1 QGLFFAVPSQTV
13 TRVAE
18 ELIAEGA
25 VDYPYLGVQL
35 APLDEQTIVQW
46 ALPVDEGF
54 YVQGVVPGSPSEA
67 AGVQVGDI
75 VTAIDLER
83 VGERQSVVGALFQY
97 KPGDTVQLTIQRGL
111 ISMRVELALAERP
124 ADL

>member
-1 QGLFFAVPSQTV
+1 
-13 TRVAE
+13 
-18 ELIAEGA
+18 
-25 VDYPYLGVQL
+25 
-35 APLDEQTIVQW
+35 
-46 ALPVDEGF
+46 
-54 YVQGVVPGSPSEA
+54 
-67 AGVQVGDI
+67 VQVGDI